1 MADIVSEENIPAQEG
16 SSNAVITDPLQSS
29 AIEIIPIEIPTEDS
43 RKCKYCEKT
52 FKKQAQLDEH
62 TLKQPCLKA
71 QFKTNCLLCG
81 IRMDTRAEYDRHIVG
96 REHFNLVAGLTS
108 RDFKW
113 QPASKSKTKQAGF
126 TINYENDTT
135 ESFEVAEEE
144 HQEEQPPSTVSDSI
158 PPMPTRDEIRKRQII
173 NQLAKIKASSD
184 PGATFYKLL
193 SKLTLADY
201 DGLYIYIARETSLSD
216 VEKKF
221 FIQVIIKFIRDLEA
235 MLQSGGASTFE
246 GKDIRQIIVNLSN
259 KKR

>member
-1 MADIVSEENIPAQEG
+1 MADSTIE
-16 SSNAVITDPLQSS
+16 LQSS
-29 AIEIIPIEIPTEDS
+29 AIEVIPIEIPTVDS

-52 FKKQAQLDEH
+52 FKKQSQLDEH
-62 TLKQPCLKA
+62 SLKQPCLKA
-71 QFKTNCLLCG
+71 QFKTNCLICS
-81 IRMDTRAEYDRHIVG
+81 IRMDTRTEYERHILS
-96 REHFNLVAGLTS
+96 REHFNTVAGLTN
-108 RDFKW
+108 REFKW

-144 HQEEQPPSTVSDSI
+144 EHPEPPAPSDVVEV

-193 SKLTLADY
+193 SKLTLVDY
-201 DGLYIYIARETSLSD
+201 DGLYIYIAREPGLSD

-221 FIQVIIKFIRDLEA
+221 FIQIIIKFIRDLET
-235 MLQSGGASTFE
+235 MMQSGSSVFE
-246 GKDIRQIIVNLSN
+246 GKDIRQIIMNLSN